1 MIAYRRITLITF
13 LAITSTLFSCTKSRQ
28 PAPDAKISLD
38 ASLGTSGTWEML
50 GFHRGNRVPDFL
62 LYSTDGT
69 PYRLYKEL
77 SKKKP
82 TVIINAS
89 HTCDFSRANLPAMKS
104 IMDRYQS
111 KTNMVIVYT
120 IDAHPSDTL
129 SPYAENDQ
137 PWIPPNNVRD
147 KIETP
152 QPRTYGE
159 RVGLSRKWKA
169 ENSISAPVLV
179 DSPDNLF
186 WNTFGQAPNMC
197 YIISDSGYVEY
208 RETWFNGQKLEQEL
222 DRIAR

>member
-1 MIAYRRITLITF
+1 MVASREIKLITF
-13 LAITSTLFSCTKSRQ
+13 LAIASLLFSCSKSRR
-28 PAPDAKISLD
+28 PDPDAKISLD
-38 ASLGTSGTWEML
+38 ASMGTSGTWEML
-50 GFHRGNRVPDFL
+50 GFHPGNRVPDFL
-62 LYSTDGT
+62 LYSTDGS
-69 PYRLYKEL
+69 PYHLYKEL
-77 SKKKP
+77 ANKKP

-89 HTCDFSRANLPAMKS
+89 HTCDFSRANLPAFKS
-104 IMDRYQS
+104 IVDRYES
-111 KTNMVIVYT
+111 KANLVIVYT

-129 SPYAENDQ
+129 SPYAENDR

-159 RVGLSRKWKA
+159 RVSLSQKWKE
-169 ENSISAPVLV
+169 ENAISVPVLV
-179 DSPDNLF
+179 DGPENSF

-197 YIISDSGYVEY
+197 YILSDSGYVEY